1 MHHVK
6 HPELQR
12 LISCS
17 IFRITVSTVL
27 LTIMLLCSMAGS
39 AKATAI
45 VPTDLTE
52 LSLEELMNIEITS
65 VSKKPEK
72 LADAA
77 AAIFVITQEDIRRS
91 GVTCIPEALRMVPGI
106 NVARIDSNKWAI
118 TSRGFNGRF
127 ANKLLVLIDGR
138 SVYAPS
144 FSGVYWEVQDTML
157 EDVERIEVIRGPGAT
172 LWGANAVNGV
182 INIITKSAADTQ
194 GGLVAMGAGTEERG
208 FGGVRYGMAMG
219 ESTYGRFYA
228 KGFKRDEFVHT
239 TGDDAGD
246 DWDMLRG
253 GFRLDSLLY
262 DHDPVTVQGD
272 IYQGNINQT
281 LNLATLSAPYSNI
294 FEDKSDVSGWNLLTR
309 WQHTLS
315 PTSDFTLQIYYDRTD
330 REDAVY
336 SEIRDTFDI
345 DLQHQFAAGERH
357 DVIWGLGYRYI
368 HDDIS
373 SDISNTLILDPD
385 SSNDE
390 LFSAFVQDKITLI
403 ENCLWLTIGSK
414 FEHNDYTGY
423 EIQPNARLF
432 WAPHT
437 DHKLW
442 ASIGRA
448 VRTPSRAENG
458 VDLLNDVFLTPTF
471 APPPYPEMVA
481 VAITVKGNRDYE
493 SEELLAYELGYR
505 FVPANTL
512 SLDMSVFYN
521 DYDNLRS
528 SELDT
533 PVYYGTYIEQPLR
546 FYNNLKGK
554 TYGFELAAVWQAADW
569 WQWDM
574 AYSYLWLYIDA
585 DFEGGDTQHNDGP
598 QHQVSLRSAVNL
610 SKDLDLDLWLRYVD
624 DVKALNSRTRS
635 LSEIDSYLTLD
646 IQLAWRPNDKVEIAL
661 VGQNLL
667 DNEHPEFVQ
676 ESFTMPTEVERGVYG
691 KVTWKF

>member
-1 MHHVK
+1 MYYVK

-17 IFRITVSTVL
+17 IFRTTMSTALV
-27 LTIMLLCSMAGS
+27 TIMLLCSMTGS
-39 AKATAI
+39 AKAATI
-45 VPTDLTE
+45 VSTDLTE

-91 GVTCIPEALRMVPGI
+91 GVTSIPEALRMVPGI

-144 FSGVYWEVQDTML
+144 FSGVYWEVQDTLM
-157 EDVERIEVIRGPGAT
+157 EDLDRIEVIRGPGAT

-194 GGLVAMGAGTEERG
+194 GGLVALGAGTEERG

-219 ESTYGRFYA
+219 KSTYGRFYA
-228 KGFKRDEFVHT
+228 KGFKRDEFVYT

-246 DWDMLRG
+246 DWEMLRG

-262 DHDPVTVQGD
+262 DRDPVTVQGD
-272 IYQGNINQT
+272 IYQGDINQT
-281 LNLATLSAPYSNI
+281 LNLAMLPAPYSNI
-294 FEDKSDVSGWNLLTR
+294 FEDKSEVSGWNLLTR

-315 PTSDFTLQIYYDRTD
+315 PTSDFTLQAYYDRTD
-330 REDAVY
+330 REDTLY
-336 SEIRDTFDI
+336 GEIRDTFDI

-357 DVIWGLGYRYI
+357 EVIWGLGYRYT
-368 HDDIS
+368 HDDITS
-373 SDISNTLILDPD
+373 ILDPE
-385 SSNDE
+385 SRSDE
-390 LFSAFVQDKITLI
+390 LFSAFVQDKITLM
-403 ENCLWLTIGSK
+403 EDCLWLTIGSK

-442 ASIGRA
+442 ASVGRA

-458 VDLLNDVFLTPTF
+458 TDLLNDVK
-471 APPPYPEMVA
+471 PPFYYPNMPLPVA
-481 VAITVKGNRDYE
+481 STVKGNRDYE

-528 SELDT
+528 FEEEK
-533 PVYYGTYIEQPLR
+533 PVYHGIEYMEIPLR
-546 FYNNLKGK
+546 FDNELKGK
-554 TYGFELAAVWQAADW
+554 TYGLELAAVWQAADW

-574 AYSYLWLYIDA
+574 AYSYLWIDI
-585 DFEGGDTQHNDGP
+585 DTCSEAQKGQTNDGP

-624 DVKALNSRTRS
+624 DVKALNSRKGLRT
-635 LSEIDSYLTLD
+635 EIDSYFTFDLR
-646 IQLAWRPNDKVEIAL
+646 LAWRPYDKMEIAL

-667 DNEHPEFVQ
+667 DDEYPEFVQ

-691 KVTWKF
+691 KVTWRF